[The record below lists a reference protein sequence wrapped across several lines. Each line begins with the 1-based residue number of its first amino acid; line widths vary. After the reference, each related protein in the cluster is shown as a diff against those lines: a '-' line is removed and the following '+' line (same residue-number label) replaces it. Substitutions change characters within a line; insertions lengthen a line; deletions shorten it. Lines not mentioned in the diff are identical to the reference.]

1 MPVIYY
7 VRHGLTEWNAQQRLQ
22 GRRDMPLN
30 ADGRAQ
36 ARHCGR
42 ILRELFA
49 REGRDAADFDYVSS
63 PLVRATETMEIV
75 RDTLGLTPAGY
86 AVDARLTEIN
96 FGDWEGLTYDDVL
109 KRDAGIIDR
118 REHDKWGFLIPN
130 GESYRQVAA
139 RVGEWSDALARDA
152 VVAAHGGTA
161 RALIAHLRIAEPEAA
176 THYSIEHGVVYV
188 YRDGSL
194 TRYA

>member
-1 MPVIYY
+1 MPLIYY

-30 ADGRAQ
+30 ADGCAQ
-36 ARHCGR
+36 ARHCGE
-42 ILRELFA
+42 ILQGLFA
-49 REGRDAADFDYVSS
+49 HEGRAAADFDYVSS
-63 PLVRATETMEIV
+63 PLVRATETMELV
-75 RDTLGLTPAGY
+75 RTTLGLAPADY
-86 AVDARLTEIN
+86 SIDARLTEIN

-109 KRDAGIIDR
+109 RRDATVIER
-118 REHDKWGFLIPN
+118 REHNKWGFLIPN
-130 GESYRQVAA
+130 GESYVQVAQ
-139 RVGEWSDALARDA
+139 RVGEWCDTLTRYT

-161 RALIAHLRIAEPEAA
+161 RALIAHLRIYEPEAA

-188 YRDGSL
+188 YGNGGL

>member
-30 ADGRAQ
+30 DDGRAQ
-36 ARHCGR
+36 AQHCGV
-42 ILRELFA
+42 ILSELFA
-49 REGRDAADFDYVSS
+49 REGRAAADFDYMSS
-63 PLVRATETMEIV
+63 PLVRATETMELV
-75 RDTLGLTPAGY
+75 RATLGLPPADY
-86 AVDARLTEIN
+86 RVDARLTEIN
-96 FGDWEGLTYDDVL
+96 FGDWEGLTYDEVL
-109 KRDAGIIDR
+109 QRDAGIIDK

-130 GESYRQVAA
+130 GESYIQVAA
-139 RVGEWSDALARDA
+139 RVGAWYDTLTRDT

-176 THYSIEHGVVYV
+176 THYTIEHGVVYV
-188 YRDGSL
+188 YGNGSL
-194 TRYA
+194 ARYG